1 MTPAETLRTMTRDM
15 RVALVRFA
23 ADHTLDVADADDLLL
38 RGVVA
43 LDEYESLV
51 LTRHGRR
58 VLNLIPKGA

>member
-1 MTPAETLRTMTRDM
+1 MTPLETLRTMTRDM

-23 ADHTLDVADADDLLL
+23 ADQNLDFADADDLLL

-51 LTRHGRR
+51 LTAHGRR
-58 VLNLIPKGA
+58 VVDLIPKGA